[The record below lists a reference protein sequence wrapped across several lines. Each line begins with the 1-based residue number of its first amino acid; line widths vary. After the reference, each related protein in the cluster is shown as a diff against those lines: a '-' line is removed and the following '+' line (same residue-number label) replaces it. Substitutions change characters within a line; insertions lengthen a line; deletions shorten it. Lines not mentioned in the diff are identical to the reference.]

1 MRLSRKGEY
10 GLRAMIV
17 LAANYGKGPLL
28 VQEIAEAERIPK
40 KFLEQILLELRKA
53 GLLES
58 KRGVG
63 GGYTLIRRPEEVT
76 LAQVFRIIDGP
87 LAPLSC
93 VSRLAHVRC
102 PHEQTCGL
110 WSVMMDV
117 RNAIADVMEGVTL
130 ADVCKRGGAMVPGR
144 VSRL

>member
-17 LAANYGKGPLL
+17 LAANYDKGPLL
-28 VQEIAEAERIPK
+28 VQEIAEA
-40 KFLEQILLELRKA
+40 ELRKA

-130 ADVCKRGGAMVPGR
+130 ADVCKRGGAMVPER